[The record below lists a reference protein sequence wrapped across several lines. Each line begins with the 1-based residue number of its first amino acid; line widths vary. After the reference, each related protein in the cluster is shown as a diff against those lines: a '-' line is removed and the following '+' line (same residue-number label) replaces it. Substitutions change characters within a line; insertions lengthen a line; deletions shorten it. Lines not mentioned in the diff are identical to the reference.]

1 MAASNKREGVN
12 IANDITQLLIETLKQ
27 WVLPAIGALMIGW
40 ALTQRKRIQDRQTLE
55 SKHDAANDDML
66 AKDANELRQLY
77 REQKSDM
84 KDLQAKVDL
93 LTNDKAAMKAKA
105 EIAESDAKALREMLT
120 TLNRELELE
129 RDARKRA
136 LEEAQRRQH
145 TLDLRNDEVSDL
157 VESVRKRD
165 VEIAALRVTLDATKK
180 ELVKYKGMYTQLAQY
195 VAQHMPQHKDI
206 LKSVIHNTGEFTVTD
221 TSK

>member
-1 MAASNKREGVN
+1 
-12 IANDITQLLIETLKQ
+12 
-27 WVLPAIGALMIGW
+27 MIGW
-40 ALTQRKRIQDRQTLE
+40 ALTQRKRIQDRQALE
-55 SKHDAANDDML
+55 AKHDAANDDML

-77 REQKSDM
+77 REQKSEM
-84 KDLQAKVDL
+84 KDLQAKVEL

-120 TLNRELELE
+120 ALNRELELE

-136 LEEAQRRQH
+136 LEEAQKRQH
-145 TLDLRNDEVSDL
+145 TLDLRNDEVSNL

-165 VEIAALRVTLDATKK
+165 VEIAALHVTLEATKK
-180 ELVKYKGMYTQLAQY
+180 DLVKYKGMYTQLAQY

-206 LKSVIHNTGEFTVTD
+206 LKSAIHDTGEFTVTD

>member
-1 MAASNKREGVN
+1 
-12 IANDITQLLIETLKQ
+12 
-27 WVLPAIGALMIGW
+27 MIGW

-55 SKHDAANDDML
+55 AKHNAANDDML

-77 REQKSDM
+77 REQKSEM
-84 KDLQAKVDL
+84 KDLQAKVEL

-136 LEEAQRRQH
+136 LEEAQKRQH

-165 VEIAALRVTLDATKK
+165 VEIAALRVTLEATKK

-206 LKSVIHNTGEFTVTD
+206 LKSAIHDTEEFTVTD

>member
-1 MAASNKREGVN
+1 
-12 IANDITQLLIETLKQ
+12 
-27 WVLPAIGALMIGW
+27 VLPAIGALMIGW
-40 ALTQRKRIQDRQTLE
+40 ALTQRKRIQDRQILE
-55 SKHDAANDDML
+55 AKHDAANDDML

-77 REQKSDM
+77 REQKSEM
-84 KDLQAKVDL
+84 KDLQAKVEL

-136 LEEAQRRQH
+136 LEEAQKRQH

-206 LKSVIHNTGEFTVTD
+206 LKSVIHDTGEFTVTD